1 MNYNNQSNIKSNHI
15 KSDGDRIRC
24 DQKEQTIN
32 AYAELVKKNIDFDVL
47 LHTYSREQD
56 LVEEIYQLIL
66 ETVQTEKDMIRIA
79 GEYYPAGFVKG
90 KFWDGVRCIP
100 KVVGQAS
107 ALLIHE
113 IYMWKVSSQPNAP
126 LEVRTV

>member
-47 LHTYSREQD
+47 SQATLHNTKE
-56 LVEEIYQLIL
+56 LFGI
-66 ETVQTEKDMIRIA
+66 
-79 GEYYPAGFVKG
+79 
-90 KFWDGVRCIP
+90 
-100 KVVGQAS
+100 
-107 ALLIHE
+107 
-113 IYMWKVSSQPNAP
+113 
-126 LEVRTV
+126 